1 MALLLGAFPK
11 SYSDFHRIAIPKDGQ
26 GDSLADAGIA
36 QQVSNQLVHG
46 LDLVAVDSDDH
57 IAAHRDSLSIDA
69 SFIGVAKQAGLSRGT
84 AFNNLAHQGAF
95 RVGIQVHCLSNFT
108 PQGRSADAKIRV
120 LEAAVLNQGG
130 DHLIDCVGRDHEPDA
145 GVGAGARLDG
155 CGHTNHLTLVIEQ
168 HTAGVA
174 RVDRRIGLDDF
185 AARLF
190 GPFAQV
196 DLPRMGFVLR
206 QGEPG
211 FGLVRGDLRAE
222 CLSPVEG
229 VVVALNPKVSDQPDS
244 LTAAPYDD
252 GWLMVVEPVKLLI
265 RLRNLFF
272 EDESRVWLEDETE
285 RLTGM
290 VAEDTGMQLAA
301 TGGRALPDIFG
312 RMPELGW
319 KRLTQ
324 TFLRT

>member
-1 MALLLGAFPK
+1 MKPNSQNGRTSAGVMAFDMSSHACVWSKAGVIKPTRCINAFDCLNCSIYKRMKQVVAEGKLKEGRAPADWRAAEARELRNPFQMK
-11 SYSDFHRIAIPKDGQ
+11 CRHMLSGRVSYKYCINEYDCDHCAYNQMIEDEV
-26 GDSLADAGIA
+26 LAD
-36 QQVSNQLVHG
+36 Q
-46 LDLVAVDSDDH
+46 
-57 IAAHRDSLSIDA
+57 
-69 SFIGVAKQAGLSRGT
+69 LSRSHQTVVSGF
-84 AFNNLAHQGAF
+84 ALAANYYYH
-95 RVGIQVHCLSNFT
+95 I
-108 PQGRSADAKIRV
+108 
-120 LEAAVLNQGG
+120 
-130 DHLIDCVGRDHEPDA
+130 
-145 GVGAGARLDG
+145 
-155 CGHTNHLTLVIEQ
+155 GH
-168 HTAGVA
+168 AWA
-174 RVDRRIGLDDF
+174 RVEYGGRVRIGLDDF

-229 VVVALNPKVSDQPDS
+229 VVVALNPMVFDQPDS

-252 GWLMVVEPVKLLI
+252 GWLMVVEPVKLLS

-272 EDESRVWLEDETE
+272 EDESRAWLEDETE
-285 RLTGM
+285 RLTAM
-290 VAEDTGMQLAA
+290 VAEDTGMRLAA

-312 RMPELGW
+312 RIPELGW